1 MDRQENQEVDQD
13 FKEELI
19 HKLDE
24 LRKSNLVCDA
34 TVRAEGQDFPA
45 HRCVLSA
52 GSPFFRALFTSELRV
67 KENEDNVIELT
78 EITCDALT
86 EVLQYIYTG
95 KAKINSSNA
104 EDLVIAAD
112 YLIVPRLKSKAEL
125 FLEGSISVSNCLA
138 LNSFASQ
145 YNCESLGQAAVTY
158 SCENFVA
165 VSKSSDFLSLELE
178 KVKELLGEDKI
189 NVRQEEEVYEAMMR
203 WVKHDV
209 TSREC
214 SLPDLLKCVR
224 LFSMSKYSL
233 RQILEEEELVKKSP
247 RSVAIVV
254 NGLDYFLFPDQF
266 QGTLLTPRLSLAEY
280 EDVVVITGGLNEN
293 SHSDSSKNIRC
304 FVLSTKKWLNSLAT
318 MPQSFCSRY
327 LDAAVC
333 GGLLYVVGE
342 SFCNKHLQCFY
353 PNRNKWSNSID
364 QQSYQYAQHCSVTS
378 FNEVLYVT
386 GGVNDWCETRVYN
399 PVLAEWK
406 EVAPMKTGRAA
417 HCAVVLQ
424 KHIYVIAGH
433 NGTVCHNSVECYNP
447 SSNQWRTIP
456 SISRV
461 RRFAAAA
468 TASGKI
474 VVVGGYSDMSSLTT
488 EATCEMFN
496 PSANEWSLVTSPA
509 FPRAASGIVSIDDI
523 IYLFGGRNEEDYM
536 KTVEC
541 FDVQRNEWHEVAV
554 MPNNYQ
560 CSHLKASILK
570 LPRKYLHCK

>member
-138 LNSFASQ
+138 LKSFASQ

-266 QGTLLTPRLSLAEY
+266 QGTLLTTRLSLAEC
-280 EDVVVITGGLNEN
+280 EDVVVITGGINEN
-293 SHSDSSKNIRC
+293 SRSSKDTRC

-318 MPQSFCSRY
+318 MPQSFNQ
-327 LDAAVC
+327 LNAAVC
-333 GGLLYVVGE
+333 GGLLYVVGDTT
-342 SFCNKHLQCFY
+342 SNKHLQCFY
-353 PNRNKWSNSID
+353 PNQNKWSNSIE
-364 QQSYQYAQHCSVTS
+364 QSCRSAQHCSVTS

-386 GGVNDWCETRVYN
+386 GGVNDWCATRVYN

-447 SSNQWRTIP
+447 STDQWRTIP

-474 VVVGGYSDMSSLTT
+474 VVVGGYSGTSLTT

-509 FPRAASGIVSIDDI
+509 FPRAASGIVSMDDI
-523 IYLFGGRNEEDYM
+523 IYLFGGRNEEDFM

-541 FDVQRNEWHEVAV
+541 FDVQRNEWQEVAV
-554 MPNNYQ
+554 MPNSYQ
-560 CSHLKASILK
+560 CSHLKASIIK
-570 LPRKYLHCK
+570 LPRKFLQ